1 MSDILLKNIQSHINN
16 KALSVSAV
24 ERLAGLKKN
33 AVYNI
38 LKGISKKPSL
48 ETIQAISVALDC
60 SINDLIE
67 DRGADMNQASEVLE
81 DPNLFIESAKILTVI
96 LSDQDKRIPLDVFC
110 SMSQELY
117 LFSFKKKLEAPDRDF
132 ADWIVDNKG

>member
-1 MSDILLKNIQSHINN
+1 MSDILLKNIQSHINY
-16 KALSVSAV
+16 KSLSVSAV
-24 ERLAGLKKN
+24 ERMAGLKKN

-67 DRGADMNQASEVLE
+67 DKGVDISHASAILE
-81 DPNLFIESAKILTVI
+81 DPSFFIESAKMITIILKESGKKV
-96 LSDQDKRIPLDVFC
+96 SLDIFC
-110 SMSQELY
+110 SMAQELY
-117 LFSFKKKLEAPDRDF
+117 LFSFKKKLQTPDRDF
-132 ADWIVDNKG
+132 AEWIVDKKD